1 MTTTPPDTPAADTGP
16 RPSRDEIRDLGR
28 LRRSV
33 HDRKVAG
40 VAGGLARHLDIDPV
54 ILRVA
59 FVVLTFFGGAGLI
72 VYGACWLLVPEDG
85 SQSAT
90 VQLDDKSRTVAL
102 IIIGVIAALA
112 LVGDSWG
119 AYWFPWPLAIIG
131 LIAFVWLSRNG
142 RGRGGTAGAPA
153 GTPGYGHPAYG
164 AAPAAAAPA
173 AAPSAAPAADASV
186 GETVEG
192 AETTDAPTDETVE
205 AGQQYGPETRQY
217 AGQYGAA
224 GSPYD
229 TGHGGYQGGY
239 QAAYVAP
246 APRDPR
252 KRGPKLFW
260 FTLALLA
267 VSMGALGI
275 VDLAGVPIVDSAY
288 AALAVG
294 VIGAMLLVGSVIGRA
309 GGLIFL
315 GLIASLGLTAATVAD
330 RWDGETIVHDPATSA
345 EVAESYY
352 LEAGEQVLDLSEV
365 NDIEQL
371 DGRTIEI
378 SGEVGA
384 IEVIVPEDVD
394 VEVTADVDGPGGY
407 DLFGAQGGGI
417 DWTETASHDGGPG
430 VPSLEIDVRLSV
442 GAIDVR
448 TGS

>member
-1 MTTTPPDTPAADTGP
+1 MTTTPPDAPAEDTGP

-72 VYGACWLLVPEDG
+72 VYGACWLLVPEEG
-85 SQSAT
+85 SGSAP

-164 AAPAAAAPA
+164 AAPPAASPAAAPA
-173 AAPSAAPAADASV
+173 AAPATDSSL

-192 AETTDAPTDETVE
+192 AETTDAATDETVD

-217 AGQYGAA
+217 AGQYGAT

-229 TGHGGYQGGY
+229 TGHGGYHGGY
-239 QAAYVAP
+239 QAPYVAP

-267 VSMGALGI
+267 FSMGVLGI

-330 RWDGETIVHDPATSA
+330 RWDGETVVHDPRTSA
-345 EVAESYY
+345 DVADRYY
-352 LEAGEQVLDLSEV
+352 LEAGEQVIDLSEV
-365 NDIEQL
+365 ADVEQL

-378 SGEVGA
+378 VGEVGG
-384 IEVIVPEDVD
+384 IEVIVPDDVD
-394 VEVTADVDGPGGY
+394 VQINADIDGPGGY
-407 DLFGAQGGGI
+407 DLFGASGGGI
-417 DWTETASHDGGPG
+417 GWTRSGAHDGGTD
-430 VPSLEIDVRLSV
+430 VPTIVIDASLEV
-442 GAIDVR
+442 GEIKAE
-448 TGS
+448 TAP